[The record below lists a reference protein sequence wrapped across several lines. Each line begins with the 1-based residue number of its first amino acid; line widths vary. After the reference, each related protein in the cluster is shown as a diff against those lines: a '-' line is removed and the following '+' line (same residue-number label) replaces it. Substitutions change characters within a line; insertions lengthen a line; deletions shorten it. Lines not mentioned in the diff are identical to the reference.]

1 MVLTSDDNER
11 ILESSQEHATKRV
24 YLNYKPLL
32 LKALRVV
39 FEHCKDPTANSTLSD
54 EAPSTSSRRRTP
66 ILWSP
71 SESNLVFAVSLNKD
85 PDQGFGMVLRRGLYV
100 ERRGVTLDGQF
111 LEFRTQALF
120 SEPGPSGVSIGL
132 LPGDR
137 LVAVND
143 TDTQHLPLTDV
154 VQLIRTFGSSVTLS
168 VKPSPELL
176 EFSERTF
183 GCLPMPNIGEKGAS
197 NDSEYL
203 SISARAMIV
212 RPKVIHA
219 GGFTNLYMGIL
230 ETLYGM
236 YLHRPSEPA
245 LVSFSNYESPKN
257 YSTPA
262 SSSCPLGRLGDT
274 SYVTESEENI
284 PVWLSTRDGYKAAT
298 LLNCLPNGRGRILI
312 LPEQEELEVDTEYLE
327 RSNPATFDHIE
338 DVADLRYLNECSL
351 THTLIQRFGSGQVC
365 TYASGAYLLMIN
377 PMTRLNI
384 YSEAVMDLFSGCQNR
399 RDMPPHIFSIAQLTL
414 ARLNR
419 SAAIAATHPHA
430 ASKGGV
436 NGYSVQ
442 TGTSTCSGF
451 PESVFRQA
459 ICFAG
464 RSGSGKSRASLDLL
478 SYLLNQSNRVMA
490 ANFQTDG
497 QIPLNFTR
505 PRITAERLRA
515 LFSLLDAFTSSR
527 ILLNTNASR
536 TIRLFSVEFTDIKST
551 VNTASHR
558 DSRLVISGLTTRL
571 LLFDRTRVTERP
583 EGEPNF
589 HIFYYFLAGLDSTS
603 RRELF
608 LTDLDEPNLFMTKL
622 HRTEDKEAA
631 QHHWSQLCMD
641 AQLLDFDLDKEWL
654 TGGISR
660 LLAVIYHL
668 GCAGCVDNK
677 QSCNSVCPNDPECPP
692 HIPGFLNLES
702 AHRAAYLLG
711 CPLDYL
717 TTAVFGIPEQAG
729 RTAMDSLRAFIQGL
743 YQTTVDILL
752 MLINRCLSSESSA
765 SHNRTAS
772 TRVCAQLVIC
782 DPPGL
787 QAPSP
792 NPRCGPLTSPA
803 LGSYADLL
811 INYANERL
819 TVLSHQTGVEL
830 CKSMMRADGL
840 TVPDDAEAEDKPM
853 DIVGTLDGSSTA
865 DDPSSRGIFR
875 LIEDAAPTD
884 NVKGLLEKLEE
895 LYQKE
900 RNLTKNRDLRSIRR
914 CRRSGSFILNHSLST
929 FPVEYGVDTR
939 WLTNCYLCPAVLNA
953 YQLLRRHGPSSIVR
967 LASLLQFQRDYLG
980 DAKPTWTEHVSV
992 FVDAKQQLDFLTNL
1006 LHACATKNASPNP
1019 HLPDSGFNDGGSPSG
1034 LHWIH
1039 CLLPVINA
1047 GLCQLSS
1054 EGDGSLSSGRISY
1067 DTTSKPSLLP
1077 SPARICVNL
1086 IRAQLRGL
1094 NLTSLLREVR
1104 RSYPDRLSLKKF
1116 GRRYA
1121 SLVTEPASAQL
1132 SAEQFAKAILS
1143 ALHYAPQFYAIGKQ
1157 QDRQE
1162 PTTNVMSN
1170 RQDADSRIVLVSS
1183 PQVTAP
1189 NNFQESTE
1197 TSLPSP
1203 KQRQNVNLNG
1213 SFDAQHYVEMAS
1225 KVEQTSQALMES
1237 YAEIERLNDRL
1248 FHAHSEVDKLY
1259 GQCHDA
1265 ENRALE
1271 AKQRADAAI
1280 SEVGRTQ
1287 QPPLVIESQYLRG
1300 TGDSQSVAAL
1310 ENEVNGRYFLFFL
1323 FLQSLRSKLAQSK
1336 AKQKELEAALSE
1348 ARAQLDATD
1357 CTDSPTLIT
1366 ELNELRKSRQDLLNQ
1381 VATLQSELEE
1391 AKEDIACTKREYGRL
1406 EQDLERVQAD
1416 SYRIMEERDSE
1427 FESLRKLNQAKTEE
1441 LERQLDSMLTEA
1453 SKATQERMRL
1463 QHDLEAAKDSL
1474 ASVQEAA
1481 TNEAE
1486 RKLRAEL
1493 QRYEDL
1499 LSEKQAVLEQLL
1511 QQPSADP
1518 RTTKQLR
1525 DRVDELEE
1533 LNEKLTRQ
1541 NRALQV
1547 QLDELQNQ
1555 LSGLQT
1561 SKEKLENEISSLNR
1575 EVIDLAGQVEEQ
1587 KEITKEAQRQH
1598 HAAVT
1603 ARQVDATTLREQTR
1617 EINELLAERDQL
1629 RTEVHELQSKLSP
1642 ADAELN
1648 SRVTVDRLEAKI
1660 RELEQRLEAEVV
1672 GKSRLQTALDR
1683 SREAVEKLTFE
1694 RDRLLE
1700 SEKAEKEQNRKILRQ
1715 LRQAQ
1720 QAHDETARRVQLA
1733 QRRADDALSQAD
1745 LAIKQADS
1753 SRTQLDA
1760 MAKRTQELEA
1770 WINRKQ
1776 LCDSD
1781 DETFPSFVSDEV
1793 RKLRRLGTASLET
1806 CSNRESGSIRKQRGP
1821 LVRSRSLVFERAR
1834 HPHPHANQIQKLI
1847 FRRIPRTVAKKA
1859 QPSAQSEP
1867 HEPVEAQHTSNSSIS
1882 SVNVAVTLRPSSA
1895 SRDARSMNA
1904 GSTLTD
1910 ITSKLDT
1917 LTANSDET
1925 MVEEYS
1931 RANCAMIESTDS
1943 EASNSLSKIDLSHIT
1958 IQPSERDNED
1968 KEVTTTPP
1976 ALGTFV
1982 RSSVRLHRDNPPN
1995 ITAVIP
2001 EPRSPADSRVTS
2013 DRAPVVMIYESTV
2026 NIPRHPPRENSQ
2038 MTPVVPCRRSTRE
2051 QFAPLSSS

>member
-1 MVLTSDDNER
+1 
-11 ILESSQEHATKRV
+11 
-24 YLNYKPLL
+24 
-32 LKALRVV
+32 
-39 FEHCKDPTANSTLSD
+39 
-54 EAPSTSSRRRTP
+54 
-66 ILWSP
+66 
-71 SESNLVFAVSLNKD
+71 
-85 PDQGFGMVLRRGLYV
+85 
-100 ERRGVTLDGQF
+100 
-111 LEFRTQALF
+111 
-120 SEPGPSGVSIGL
+120 
-132 LPGDR
+132 
-137 LVAVND
+137 
-143 TDTQHLPLTDV
+143 
-154 VQLIRTFGSSVTLS
+154 
-168 VKPSPELL
+168 
-176 EFSERTF
+176 
-183 GCLPMPNIGEKGAS
+183 
-197 NDSEYL
+197 
-203 SISARAMIV
+203 
-212 RPKVIHA
+212 
-219 GGFTNLYMGIL
+219 
-230 ETLYGM
+230 M
-236 YLHRPSEPA
+236 YLHRSSEPP
-245 LVSFSNYESPKN
+245 LVSIPNCESPKD

-384 YSEAVMDLFSGCQNR
+384 YSEAVMDLFAGCQNR

-419 SAAIAATHPHA
+419 SAAIAATHSHA

-442 TGTSTCSGF
+442 TGTSTCSGL
-451 PESVFRQA
+451 PKSVFRQA
-459 ICFAG
+459 ICFSG

-551 VNTASHR
+551 VNTASSG

-631 QHHWSQLCMD
+631 QHHWSQLCID
-641 AQLLDFDLDKEWL
+641 AQLLDFDLEKEWL

-677 QSCNSVCPNDPECPP
+677 QSCNSACPNDPECPP

-792 NPRCGPLTSPA
+792 NPRCGPLSSPT

-819 TVLSHQTGVEL
+819 TVLSRQTGVEL
-830 CKSMMRADGL
+830 CKSMMRTDGL
-840 TVPDDAEAEDKPM
+840 TVPDDTETEDKPM
-853 DIVGTLDGSSTA
+853 DVVGTLDGSPATDSPST
-865 DDPSSRGIFR
+865 RGIFW
-875 LIEDAAPTD
+875 LIEDAAPTN

-900 RNLTKNRDLRSIRR
+900 RILTNNRDLRSIRR
-914 CRRSGSFILNHSLST
+914 CRRSGSFVLNHSLST

-992 FVDAKQQLDFLTNL
+992 FADAKQQLDFLTNL

-1039 CLLPVINA
+1039 CLLPVVNA

-1104 RSYPDRLSLKKF
+1104 RSYPDRLSLRKF

-1121 SLVTEPASAQL
+1121 SLVTEPVSTQL

-1143 ALHYAPQFYAIGKQ
+1143 DLHYAPQFYAIGKQ
-1157 QDRQE
+1157 QIFLQSFILPQLELRKRLQTSAKSKTTETTSANLQQNGSSCPAPQALMDVSQDREE
-1162 PTTNVMSN
+1162 PTMNVMSN
-1170 RQDADSRIVLVSS
+1170 RQDADSKIVLVSS

-1189 NNFQESTE
+1189 SNFQGDHS
-1197 TSLPSP
+1197 PSGRNPP
-1203 KQRQNVNLNG
+1203 KRAHAILTLVQKLGHEAQILVN
-1213 SFDAQHYVEMAS
+1213 
-1225 KVEQTSQALMES
+1225 VEQTNQALMES
-1237 YAEIERLNDRL
+1237 YAEIEHLHDRL
-1248 FHAHSEVDKLY
+1248 FHAHSEVDKLH

-1271 AKQRADAAI
+1271 AKHRADAAI
-1280 SEVGRTQ
+1280 FEVGRTQ

-1300 TGDSQSVAAL
+1300 TGDSQSVAML
-1310 ENEVNGRYFLFFL
+1310 ENEVN
-1323 FLQSLRSKLAQSK
+1323 SLRSKLAQSK
-1336 AKQKELEAALSE
+1336 AKQKELETALSE
-1348 ARAQLDATD
+1348 AHTQLGAAD
-1357 CTDSPTLIT
+1357 CTDSPTLII
-1366 ELNELRKSRQDLLNQ
+1366 ELNELRNSRQDLINQ

-1391 AKEDIACTKREYGRL
+1391 AKEDIACTKREYTRL

-1416 SYRIMEERDSE
+1416 SYRIMQERDSE

-1441 LERQLDSMLTEA
+1441 LERQLDSMLSEA

-1463 QHDLEAAKDSL
+1463 QHDLEAARDSL

-1486 RKLRAEL
+1486 RKLRVEL

-1561 SKEKLENEISSLNR
+1561 SKEKLENDISSLNR

-1629 RTEVHELQSKLSP
+1629 RTEVDELQSKLSP

-1683 SREAVEKLTFE
+1683 SREAVEKITFE

-1806 CSNRESGSIRKQRGP
+1806 CSNKESGLIRKQHGP

-1834 HPHPHANQIQKLI
+1834 HPHANQIQKLI
-1847 FRRIPRTVAKKA
+1847 FRRSPRTVAQKA
-1859 QPSAQSEP
+1859 QPSVQSEL
-1867 HEPVEAQHTSNSSIS
+1867 HEPIEAQHTSNSSVS
-1882 SVNVAVTLRPSSA
+1882 SVNIAVTLRPRSA
-1895 SRDARSMNA
+1895 YRDARSLNA
-1904 GSTLTD
+1904 GSTLSD

-1917 LTANSDET
+1917 LTANRDDT
-1925 MVEEYS
+1925 VIGEYS
-1931 RANCAMIESTDS
+1931 RANCVMIESTDS

-1958 IQPSERDNED
+1958 IQPPERDDED
-1968 KEVTTTPP
+1968 EEITSPLP

-1982 RSSVRLHRDNPPN
+1982 RSSIHLLRDNPPN

-2001 EPRSPADSRVTS
+2001 EPSSPADSRVTS
-2013 DRAPVVMIYESTV
+2013 DRAPVVMVYESTV
-2026 NIPRHPPRENSQ
+2026 NIPRHPPRENSP
-2038 MTPVVPCRRSTRE
+2038 MTPVVPCRSSTQE